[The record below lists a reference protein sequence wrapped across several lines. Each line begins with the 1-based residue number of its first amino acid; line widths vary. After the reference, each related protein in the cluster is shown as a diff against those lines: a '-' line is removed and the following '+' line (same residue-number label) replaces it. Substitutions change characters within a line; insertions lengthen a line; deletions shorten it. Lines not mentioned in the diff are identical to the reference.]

1 MSLESKAQE
10 LARREE
16 AINARERG
24 ICSREKALSFVEREL
39 DIRDSLMASREAS
52 VRAAEMRTKK
62 TPDEVRCLKSLLKVR
77 YRQDLGCVK
86 D

>member
-1 MSLESKAQE
+1 MSLESKAHE

-24 ICSREKALSFVEREL
+24 VCSREKALSHLEREL
-39 DIRDSLMASREAS
+39 DLRDSLMASREAS
-52 VRAAEMRTKK
+52 VRAAEIRTKK
-62 TPDEVRCLKSLLKVR
+62 TPDEVRCIKNLLKVR
-77 YRQDLGCVK
+77 YRQDFECAK